1 MASLSTGLASDTYSP
16 EHAASVPRIRIEP
29 PRGLLSCASPKLARE
44 LLYFFVWR
52 DVRYVQADQ
61 GRPPLP
67 PRPPE
72 VVDTCPRAED
82 SPMIETTPQARIPVV
97 PIAVANNSSVREE
110 GPQDWLRA
118 RCYFKGPY
126 RCAARWTVLSFV
138 LSVVAGINLIIA
150 RLSPSHGG

>member
-1 MASLSTGLASDTYSP
+1 
-16 EHAASVPRIRIEP
+16 
-29 PRGLLSCASPKLARE
+29 
-44 LLYFFVWR
+44 
-52 DVRYVQADQ
+52 
-61 GRPPLP
+61 
-67 PRPPE
+67 
-72 VVDTCPRAED
+72 
-82 SPMIETTPQARIPVV
+82 MIETTPQARIPVV